1 MKAKGVNF
9 ANFSQINICNTQVSN
24 KVKFIYS
31 EKATKFCEISTVDLS
46 HVVTFKSL
54 LEILQ
59 NFVVFSEYI
68 NFNDPQFWNGFS
80 QCLSAQSACFVRIES
95 QATFFFSNKEHQSQI
110 FSELAFCPF
119 SRTVKLFFS
128 TSKKVMLLFVL
139 NIYSFFRLNFS
150 KLNIQKTN
158 LLSNDL
164 FWKNR

>member
-1 MKAKGVNF
+1 MQFRNAIHIPGGP
-9 ANFSQINICNTQVSN
+9 QYLGC
-24 KVKFIYS
+24 
-31 EKATKFCEISTVDLS
+31 ISLYIARTN
-46 HVVTFKSL
+46 
-54 LEILQ
+54 LQ
-59 NFVVFSEYI
+59 SRFRNFVAFSEYI

-80 QCLSAQSACFVRIES
+80 QCLSAQSECFVRIES